1 MSLYTFIAIKAASL
15 WAGCHGRE
23 ESAWQGGSREKGRVC
38 TLQNMQTTMVRKQLS
53 TFVLDS
59 PSHLNSYLAMLVGIG
74 WAACGDEQASKAYTW
89 RYPPSSPGCV
99 LRRRLRLGNAR
110 KDSKAAAAGASRLLR
125 RWEFPWIENS
135 FSKVGGYIFTILHYY
150 LFVDLKNLKIWLND
164 DERVDGI
171 LIFNFK
177 LPFQEI
183 ENAQR
188 SQARDLPAAEVSGAV
203 G

>member
-1 MSLYTFIAIKAASL
+1 
-15 WAGCHGRE
+15 
-23 ESAWQGGSREKGRVC
+23 
-38 TLQNMQTTMVRKQLS
+38 
-53 TFVLDS
+53 
-59 PSHLNSYLAMLVGIG
+59 
-74 WAACGDEQASKAYTW
+74 
-89 RYPPSSPGCV
+89 
-99 LRRRLRLGNAR
+99 
-110 KDSKAAAAGASRLLR
+110 
-125 RWEFPWIENS
+125 
-135 FSKVGGYIFTILHYY
+135 
-150 LFVDLKNLKIWLND
+150 VDLKNLKIWLND

>member
-1 MSLYTFIAIKAASL
+1 MPI
-15 WAGCHGRE
+15 
-23 ESAWQGGSREKGRVC
+23 
-38 TLQNMQTTMVRKQLS
+38 
-53 TFVLDS
+53 
-59 PSHLNSYLAMLVGIG
+59 GIG

-125 RWEFPWIENS
+125 RWEFPWIKNS

-171 LIFNFK
+171 SFSISSSPFRK
-177 LPFQEI
+177 L
-183 ENAQR
+183 R
-188 SQARDLPAAEVSGAV
+188 MLRDLKPETCLQLKSQVQWDRRIDPSWWTSLNWW
-203 G
+203 